1 MVIVVV
7 WLEGVVVDNLDS
19 DLKSKHLMD
28 ES

>member
-19 DLKSKHLMD
+19 DMKSKHLID

>member
-7 WLEGVVVDNLDS
+7 WLEGVVVDNLNS
-19 DLKSKHLMD
+19 DLKSKHLID

>member
-1 MVIVVV
+1 MVVVVV

-19 DLKSKHLMD
+19 DLKSKHLID

>member
-1 MVIVVV
+1 MVIVVA
-7 WLEGVVVDNLDS
+7 WLEGVVVDNLYS

>member
-1 MVIVVV
+1 MVIVVA

>member
-19 DLKSKHLMD
+19 DLKSKHLID